1 MSRASILSFQN
12 VTIHYPD
19 QPRPSVHNLSL
30 EVERG
35 SITMVVGESG
45 SGKSTLLR
53 SVIGLQ
59 PSECRIEGQ
68 ILFEGDS
75 LLNLS
80 PSRIRALRGKKIGMV
95 FQDAGQYLDPRHKI
109 GSQFVEM
116 LRAHSRISRKQ
127 ALEIAAGQLSAL
139 SLPSPGRILD
149 SYPFELSGGMKQ
161 RVAIGMA
168 TALQPSVLLCDEP
181 TSALDVTSGAQAARL
196 LRNLCD
202 SQGISILMV
211 THNIGLAAAIGD
223 RIAVMYRGELVEE
236 GTGEQIMRSPSEEY
250 TARLL
255 TAVPRL
261 DR

>member
-1 MSRASILSFQN
+1 MNRGKRKAAIRFGVFSVLAFILIGVAIFGPLMAPFDPLVSNYTASLSPPDALHLCGTDKLGRDVLSRILCGAGSSFFLTF
-12 VTIHYPD
+12 V
-19 QPRPSVHNLSL
+19 
-30 EVERG
+30 
-35 SITMVVGESG
+35 MVV
-45 SGKSTLLR
+45 LVM
-53 SVIGLQ
+53 VIGTL
-59 PSECRIEGQ
+59 
-68 ILFEGDS
+68 
-75 LLNLS
+75 
-80 PSRIRALRGKKIGMV
+80 
-95 FQDAGQYLDPRHKI
+95 
-109 GSQFVEM
+109 
-116 LRAHSRISRKQ
+116 
-127 ALEIAAGQLSAL
+127 
-139 SLPSPGRILD
+139 
-149 SYPFELSGGMKQ
+149 
-161 RVAIGMA
+161 IGMA

>member
-1 MSRASILSFQN
+1 MAPFDPLVSNYTASLSPPDALHLCGTDKLGRDVLSRILCGAGSSFFLTF
-12 VTIHYPD
+12 V
-19 QPRPSVHNLSL
+19 
-30 EVERG
+30 
-35 SITMVVGESG
+35 MVV
-45 SGKSTLLR
+45 LVM
-53 SVIGLQ
+53 VIGTL
-59 PSECRIEGQ
+59 
-68 ILFEGDS
+68 
-75 LLNLS
+75 
-80 PSRIRALRGKKIGMV
+80 
-95 FQDAGQYLDPRHKI
+95 
-109 GSQFVEM
+109 
-116 LRAHSRISRKQ
+116 
-127 ALEIAAGQLSAL
+127 
-139 SLPSPGRILD
+139 
-149 SYPFELSGGMKQ
+149 
-161 RVAIGMA
+161 IGMA

>member
-1 MSRASILSFQN
+1 MNRGKRKAAIRFCVFSVLAFILIGVAIFGPLMAPFDPLVSNYTASLSPPDALHLCGTDKLGRDVLSRILCGAGSSFFLTF
-12 VTIHYPD
+12 V
-19 QPRPSVHNLSL
+19 
-30 EVERG
+30 
-35 SITMVVGESG
+35 MVV
-45 SGKSTLLR
+45 LVM
-53 SVIGLQ
+53 VIGTL
-59 PSECRIEGQ
+59 
-68 ILFEGDS
+68 
-75 LLNLS
+75 
-80 PSRIRALRGKKIGMV
+80 
-95 FQDAGQYLDPRHKI
+95 
-109 GSQFVEM
+109 
-116 LRAHSRISRKQ
+116 
-127 ALEIAAGQLSAL
+127 
-139 SLPSPGRILD
+139 
-149 SYPFELSGGMKQ
+149 
-161 RVAIGMA
+161 IGMA